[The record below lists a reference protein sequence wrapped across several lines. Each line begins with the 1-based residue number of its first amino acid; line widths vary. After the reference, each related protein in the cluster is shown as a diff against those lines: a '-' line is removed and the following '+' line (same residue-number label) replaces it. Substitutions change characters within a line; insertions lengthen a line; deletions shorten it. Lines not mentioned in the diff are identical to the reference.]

1 MRLKTSIALHSA
13 IPASRARAHTLR
25 SQKQDEQFR
34 TKAALFADVRKPA
47 GGAAARAR
55 GRRLFHQ
62 ILDEI
67 EIHQRHHAPSFEAS
81 SMHEAGASY
90 GEYNNALT
98 TVAKLVS

>member
-1 MRLKTSIALHSA
+1 MR
-13 IPASRARAHTLR
+13 TLR

-34 TKAALFADVRKPA
+34 TKAAFFADGRRPA
-47 GGAAARAR
+47 GAAARAR

-62 ILDEI
+62 IIDEI

-98 TVAKLVS
+98 TPAKLVS